1 MARLRVTSEQ
11 KREMELTAAQL
22 HCQGKDGADI
32 IAELRERYGV
42 NTNDMFITRLLKK
55 ARANGIVRMVYCP
68 PVEEQLQMQLQR
80 KFPWLKEARV
90 VRAGGSPE
98 FQLQTVAHAGA
109 EYFDSLVNS
118 RPGLKIAFGGGNTMY
133 ALIQDLP
140 RRNDRKMTLFPAWI
154 VGRGPLLLEHIDP
167 MVLLSVLREKSG
179 PETYAHYVTVLPI
192 EMGTSIQK
200 YNLRLKKNE
209 TVQSVW
215 KGMQQVDAVF
225 ASPGVMPQF
234 GALKTV
240 LESSGVSAK
249 ALQRSG
255 IIGDVCY
262 VLVDSEGER
271 KLDWEYFLSIG
282 ADALRSMSKQHPNRR
297 VVLVSAGQDK
307 HEAVRAILRGKF
319 FNVLICDDATA
330 MYLLSDGQSLGTTPL
345 RLDRAS
351 D

>member
-1 MARLRVTSEQ
+1 
-11 KREMELTAAQL
+11 
-22 HCQGKDGADI
+22 
-32 IAELRERYGV
+32 
-42 NTNDMFITRLLKK
+42 
-55 ARANGIVRMVYCP
+55 
-68 PVEEQLQMQLQR
+68 
-80 KFPWLKEARV
+80 
-90 VRAGGSPE
+90 
-98 FQLQTVAHAGA
+98 
-109 EYFDSLVNS
+109 
-118 RPGLKIAFGGGNTMY
+118 
-133 ALIQDLP
+133 
-140 RRNDRKMTLFPAWI
+140 
-154 VGRGPLLLEHIDP
+154 
-167 MVLLSVLREKSG
+167 
-179 PETYAHYVTVLPI
+179 
-192 EMGTSIQK
+192 MGTSIQN

-215 KGMQQVDAVF
+215 RGMQQVDAVF

-262 VLVDSEGER
+262 VLVDSGGQR

-330 MYLLSDGQSLGTTPL
+330 MYLLSDGQN
-345 RLDRAS
+345 R
-351 D
+351 